1 MILRAY
7 RKHEFGR
14 NLASPPILRRS
25 EEAAN
30 IKKENPNRAKVVYG
44 STWTGFF
51 PSSSYLTIRLRES
64 AGLEPATSAVQRQRP
79 RHALSGKQLLECGE
93 NLAPTER
100 WGDRTQN
107 CLHDVRIVGNTELI
121 WDG

>member
-1 MILRAY
+1 VKKQQILKGESEPRQGSQW
-7 RKHEFGR
+7 FD
-14 NLASPPILRRS
+14 LDWILS
-25 EEAAN
+25 F
-30 IKKENPNRAKVVYG
+30 VVLLDG
-44 STWTGFF
+44 S
-51 PSSSYLTIRLRES
+51 RES

-79 RHALSGKQLLECGE
+79 RHALSGKQLLEWGE
-93 NLAPTER
+93 NLVPTER

>member
-1 MILRAY
+1 M
-7 RKHEFGR
+7 KK
-14 NLASPPILRRS
+14 P
-25 EEAAN
+25 AN
-30 IKKENPNRAKVVYG
+30 IKKENPNRAKVVNG

-79 RHALSGKQLLECGE
+79 RHAHSAKQLLECGE
-93 NLAPTER
+93 NLVPTER